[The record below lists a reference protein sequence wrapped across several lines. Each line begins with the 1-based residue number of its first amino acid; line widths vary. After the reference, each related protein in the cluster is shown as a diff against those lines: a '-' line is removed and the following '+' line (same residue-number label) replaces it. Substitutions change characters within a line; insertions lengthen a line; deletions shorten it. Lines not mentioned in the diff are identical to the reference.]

1 MTHRVR
7 PCPANGFAQPPLLGV
22 FAPPSAVSTLSPS
35 ASSALP
41 MPGRCNRHRLATTT
55 APRSWPK
62 TTQDNIKTEVGYL
75 ECHRTVNNGASS
87 AARWFRGS
95 EVRRFDAGAK
105 DGGNHGLC
113 LHGADLMGMDTAE
126 RRSDGA
132 PAGGPQA
139 TGGERHLGD
148 RAWMAPAGVRTAS
161 PCSGQGR

>member
-7 PCPANGFAQPPLLGV
+7 PCPADGFARSPLLDV
-22 FAPPSAVSTLSPS
+22 FALPSAVG
-35 ASSALP
+35 ARSSATGSA
-41 MPGRCNRHRLATTT
+41 MPESNRRNKHRLATTT
-55 APRSWPK
+55 APRSRLK
-62 TTQDNIKTEVGYL
+62 TTQDNIKAKVGHL
-75 ECHRTVNNGASS
+75 ECPQHGKHRRQFG
-87 AARWFRGS
+87 GS
-95 EVRRFDAGAK
+95 MVQRFDAGAK

-148 RAWMAPAGVRTAS
+148 RAGMAPAGVRTAS
-161 PCSGQGR
+161 PCSGQGH

>member
-7 PCPANGFAQPPLLGV
+7 PCPADGFAQPPLLGV
-22 FAPPSAVSTLSPS
+22 FAPPSAVGTLSPS
-35 ASSALP
+35 AGSAGPPQLAP
-41 MPGRCNRHRLATTT
+41 AGDHNRT
-55 APRSWPK
+55 ALQA
-62 TTQDNIKTEVGYL
+62 QDNIKTEIGHL
-75 ECHRTVNNGASS
+75 EYPQHGTHRHQLD
-87 AARWFRGS
+87 WFGGSKVQRFKGS
-95 EVRRFDAGAK
+95 EVQRFDAGAK

-148 RAWMAPAGVRTAS
+148 RAWMAPVGIRTAS